1 MAQVA
6 TSVVLALTALVAPL
20 AAQTS
25 LSIYSDGRV
34 VVRRSLAQ
42 PLDKGRNTVT
52 LKLDALDPATLFS
65 PDTSVALVSAVLRP
79 ATDQGTA
86 LARAVGQTLAFVRP
100 RERAGPEH
108 LGHAAAAEQALEL
121 IVPQLAEVGHGHL
134 GPRLSFFADHVL

>member
-6 TSVVLALTALVAPL
+6 TSVVVALTALVAPL

-100 RERAGPEH
+100 RAGGGGGGGGGGADTVRATVIRTEPPGRW
-108 LGHAAAAEQALEL
+108 GLEN
-121 IVPQLAEVGHGHL
+121 GG
-134 GPRLSFFADHVL
+134 RLW